1 MAIRSRTS
9 RLAHVL
15 ERTGL
20 ATAGA
25 SCGLFV
31 AAHLV
36 RAGLPGM
43 TSVGFVLILMV
54 CGALGFYLGIDLP
67 PRPEKVL
74 PAGADAVVEADPVE
88 TLSALGTFLAPV
100 AALVSVA
107 NIILDIDPRFAW
119 VLVIGLCWLIGVTMQ
134 IVAGLVARW
143 GR

>member
-1 MAIRSRTS
+1 MAVRSRTS
-9 RLAHVL
+9 KLAHLL

-36 RAGLPGM
+36 RAGLPAM
-43 TSVGFVLILMV
+43 TSVGFVLVLML

-67 PRPEKVL
+67 AR
-74 PAGADAVVEADPVE
+74 AADADSADAAEKTDPVE

-100 AALVSVA
+100 AALVSVG
-107 NIILDIDPRFAW
+107 NIVLDLEPRPGW
-119 VLVIGLCWLIGVTMQ
+119 VIAIAACWLLGVTMQ
-134 IVAGLVARW
+134 IAAGVIARI